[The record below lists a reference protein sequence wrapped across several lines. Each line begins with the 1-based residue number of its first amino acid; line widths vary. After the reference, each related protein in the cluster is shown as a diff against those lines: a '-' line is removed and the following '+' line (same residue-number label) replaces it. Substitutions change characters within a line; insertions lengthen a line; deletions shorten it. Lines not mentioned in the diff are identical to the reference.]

1 MIRKLNLIKMKI
13 QSFFPAFALLF
24 ISFHSLSQNAK
35 VDSVAFFTD
44 ESVIKMTLST
54 DLKALIANKM
64 KMLDQPAT
72 ITIQFTDNSKYTG
85 DVNVRARGISR
96 KETCNMPPLMVNF
109 KSSVSG
115 LTPLEKLKL
124 VCGCSTSAEEERLA
138 LKEFLAYKIYN
149 QLTDLSFRVRLAII
163 TYEDSK
169 GKKKPFTQYG
179 FFIEDVDVMAKR
191 NGYKELN
198 KIVFNQQAINRE
210 NMTLVEIFQY
220 MIGNTDWSVP
230 AYHNIKLIKKRK
242 DDNVP
247 PSAVPYDFDYCG
259 LVNAYYA
266 KPSELLSIE
275 RVTDREFRG
284 FPKSM
289 EVLQQAIS
297 VFMKQKENIYKL
309 LADFDPLADKYKK
322 EVTEYLNDF
331 YKIISDPKLI
341 QKELIDKARK
351 N

>member
-1 MIRKLNLIKMKI
+1 MNIR
-13 QSFFPAFALLF
+13 SFFPVLSLLL
-24 ISFHSLSQNAK
+24 ISFHSISQNAK
-35 VDSVAFFTD
+35 VDSFAFFTD
-44 ESVIKMTLST
+44 VTVIKMTLST
-54 DLKALIANKM
+54 DLKALTANKM
-64 KMLDQPAT
+64 KMQDQPAT
-72 ITIQFTDNSKYTG
+72 ITMQFADNSKFTG
-85 DVNVRARGISR
+85 EVNVRARGISR

-115 LTPLEKLKL
+115 LSRLDKLKL
-124 VCGCSTSAEEERLA
+124 VCGCSTSAEEERMA
-138 LKEFLAYKIYN
+138 LKEYLAYKIYN
-149 QLTDLSFRVRLAII
+149 QLTDLSFRVRLALI
-163 TYEDSK
+163 TYEDSR
-169 GKKKPFTQYG
+169 GKRKPFTQYG

-198 KIVFNQQAINRE
+198 KIVFNQTAINRK

-230 AYHNIKLIKKRK
+230 AYHNIKLVKKRN
-242 DDNVP
+242 DESTP

-275 RVTDREFRG
+275 KVTDREFRG

-289 EVLQQAIS
+289 EELQQVIS
-297 VFMKQKENIYKL
+297 IFMKQKENIYKL
-309 LADFDPLADKYKK
+309 IEEFDPLADKYKK
-322 EVTEYLNDF
+322 ETTEFLNDF
-331 YKIISDPKLI
+331 YKIIGDARLI